1 MRYRRLSDNQMV
13 QDSEA
18 VDGAGALRSGYAMA
32 SNMLQP
38 GQHIGFDIMMTDTGK
53 TVRAHSFCD
62 AGAVS
67 LSDAESAAIVA
78 RAQMIHRT
86 RTAYMGDSAPAF
98 TAEQAASAVRQA
110 STDRSRVTDS
120 AASFA
125 ASAEAARVEAGA
137 ARAQMI
143 QRVSNGWKN

>member
-18 VDGAGALRSGYAMA
+18 VDGAGTLRSGYAMA

-38 GQHIGFDIMMTDTGK
+38 GQHIGFNMAFVDSAPRSG
-53 TVRAHSFCD
+53 S
-62 AGAVS
+62 VS

-78 RAQMIHRT
+78 RAEMIHRT
-86 RTAYMGDSAPAF
+86 RTAYLGDSAPAF

-120 AASFA
+120 AASFV

-143 QRVSNGWKN
+143 ERVSNAWKN